1 MKKIVVIGGG
11 TGLSSMLKGM
21 KRLENVDL
29 TAVVT
34 VADDGGSTGRIR
46 DIYNVPAVGDI
57 RHVLCAMADEEDEG
71 FFSDLLNYRFE
82 GSKDIG
88 GHNLGNL
95 IFLAMINTTGSFMGA
110 IESISRVLNVKGN
123 ILPSTLDVVTLYA
136 MMKDGALVRGEK
148 NIPTVYNSIDHVFYQ
163 TDVKAYKPAIDA
175 IENADLIIYG
185 IGSLY
190 TSIMPNLIISDI
202 SKAIEKNPCKKIYF
216 CNAMSQPGETD
227 GYTVQDHIR
236 AIEKHSFKHPVDLV
250 VVNQSKLPKE
260 VLDMYASQKSYP
272 ICIGN
277 EATDYAII
285 QRDLLAL
292 DSKGRI
298 RHNPMAVK
306 QVVEELIK
314 GV

>member
-1 MKKIVVIGGG
+1 MKRVVVIGGG
-11 TGLSSMLKGM
+11 HGQATIMKGLKNLKDVE
-21 KRLENVDL
+21 LC
-29 TAVVT
+29 AIVT
-34 VADDGGSTGRIR
+34 VADDGGSTGRLR
-46 DIYNVPAVGDI
+46 ELYNIPAVGDI
-57 RHVLCAMADEEDEG
+57 RNVLVSLSDSKEFNELFAYRFKGEDE
-71 FFSDLLNYRFE
+71 SDV
-82 GSKDIG
+82 S
-88 GHNLGNL
+88 GHSLGNL
-95 IFLAMINTTGSFMGA
+95 VLAALIEINNGSLPVAIKEMGRMMKTKGRV
-110 IESISRVLNVKGN
+110 IPSSLDTIS
-123 ILPSTLDVVTLYA
+123 LYA
-136 MMKDGALVRGEK
+136 KYKNGSIEKGEA
-148 NIPTVYNSIDHVFYQ
+148 NIPSKLMHIDKVFYDH
-163 TDVKAYKPAIDA
+163 DVPGNKEAINA
-175 IENADLIIYG
+175 ILKADLIIYG

-227 GYTVQDHIR
+227 GYTVQDHIN

-250 VVNQSKLPKE
+250 VVNQSKLPQE
-260 VLDMYASQKSYP
+260 VLDMYASQNSYP

-292 DSKGRI
+292 DAKGRI

-306 QVVEELIK
+306 EVVEELIK

>member
-1 MKKIVVIGGG
+1 
-11 TGLSSMLKGM
+11 
-21 KRLENVDL
+21 
-29 TAVVT
+29 
-34 VADDGGSTGRIR
+34 
-46 DIYNVPAVGDI
+46 
-57 RHVLCAMADEEDEG
+57 
-71 FFSDLLNYRFE
+71 
-82 GSKDIG
+82 
-88 GHNLGNL
+88 
-95 IFLAMINTTGSFMGA
+95 MGA

-136 MMKDGALVRGEK
+136 MMKDGTLVRGGK